1 MISTDAIQGGF
12 LTPSLFVNLGSSLTI
27 FNEGMLLTIINET
40 TSLTKNDRFNFIF
53 CLRFHN
59 ETIVFQKI
67 KMLISLI
74 TAQSEIFVIKD
85 IRHIYHMIKPIM

>member
-40 TSLTKNDRFNFIF
+40 TSLTKNDRFIF

-67 KMLISLI
+67 KMLISLN
-74 TAQSEIFVIKD
+74 TAQPEIFVIKD